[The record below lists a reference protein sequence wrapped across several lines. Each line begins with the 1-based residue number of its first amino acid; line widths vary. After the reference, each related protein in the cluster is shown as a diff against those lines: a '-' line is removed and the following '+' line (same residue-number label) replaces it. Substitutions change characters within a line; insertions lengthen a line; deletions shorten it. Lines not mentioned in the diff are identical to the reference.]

1 MSNPTAALILSYFA
15 RFSSPRCSRQKNS
28 VEPPDAPAAWASRIS
43 SQHSSGEIMPGTMG
57 RRRRTAPHP
66 ISPVTNRMA
75 SSRACGVT
83 TPLSFTLAFAGSSVV
98 MENWKRKLPPA
109 IASDHGLSV
118 ISVPLVEKRTG
129 QSSARK
135 KWSSSSPTLNRRS
148 NGSNGSQSP
157 PQWTGVRLRIRFT
170 IIRSV
175 YAHLRVSASSQ
186 YRFTRSGSTDRTAF
200 LYFDRFLIPSLDVT
214 PLPAALDP
222 ERPTAKNALKQYG
235 QLNAH
240 RLYWSNVSGSP
251 HS

>member
-1 MSNPTAALILSYFA
+1 MSTPPAALILSYFA

-28 VEPPDAPAAWASRIS
+28 VETPDAPAAWASRIS

-66 ISPVTNRMA
+66 ISPVTNRLA

-83 TPLSFTLAFAGSSVV
+83 PPLSFTLAFAGSSVV

-118 ISVPLVEKRTG
+118 ISVPLFEKRTG

-135 KWSSSSPTLNRRS
+135 KWSSS
-148 NGSNGSQSP
+148 
-157 PQWTGVRLRIRFT
+157 T
-170 IIRSV
+170 IIGAVS
-175 YAHLRVSASSQ
+175 APLRVSASSQ

-214 PLPAALDP
+214 PLTAALDT
-222 ERPTAKNALKQYG
+222 EWPTAKNALKQYG